1 MSIVLTTS
9 DLSQIAP
16 SASKKNVEYYTPL
29 INGILQKCQIDS
41 VPRVCH
47 FLAQVLHESGSL
59 NFKEEIA
66 SGDAYENRKD
76 LGNVYPG
83 DGRKYKGRGLIQLT
97 GRANYKKYKD
107 EVSDNII
114 DYPTTVASK
123 YSVDVAGWF
132 WDQRNLNKL
141 ADKEDFVKITKKIN
155 GGTNGINDRSNFLQ
169 RARQVLSKYDKDY
182 IPPKNNNLNSNNSD
196 SPKSKGDY
204 ISTDNYNY
212 NDRGSKGNPI
222 ALTNFFGPTIKL
234 NPINMNMS
242 GFSEDEKGYF
252 VKGLGLLPFVWYN
265 SYQISYQDI
274 TYFTLFHDGI
284 LPNIKMTFRDT
295 LNIIKSDGYPLDDT
309 KILIFLNSRSKS
321 LKSIYMQFK
330 ITSFSD
336 NGNNIYSLSGT
347 VDVSSL
353 YVKKYKAF
361 QDKNSFDCLQE
372 VAKDLG
378 LGFNSNISS
387 TNDKMTWISPGV
399 NYYKFIDDVILNS
412 YLSDDSFLIGY
423 IDYFYNINYIDIES
437 ELRRDI
443 SNDNMVDTSGIE
455 QYTISD
461 PTSKEEDRIIP
472 LQLTTDSSLKNTNAF
487 IKSYKIT
494 NDSTFISLDK
504 GYSTKVKFY
513 DYNKKDLLI
522 FDVDSIT
529 SEGDKS
535 IILKGAPADE
545 KFFKENYNSMWTGKI
560 DVDNVHTNYNYA
572 IVQNRR
578 NLDDLVKI
586 SCELTLGNP
595 NFNFYKF
602 QKVFIS
608 FINSTVTASSREI
621 QLKRLTGHWIITD
634 ISYIYSNGV
643 LKQVLSGIKRELSMS
658 DDEIKSDS
666 SNDEKSDKIN
676 KTNEGNNQINTNP
689 EPVGLTN
696 SNTGVTQSSIDI
708 GASQSGASQSGASQS
723 TPNENTNIKSDDT
736 IISNSYLL
744 NNIYFDIGYDGT
756 KLKGKFGFTGDGY
769 DKLSKDLK
777 ARLYVSYNTTKLDV
791 CSFTIGGINS
801 KSPGYGEFISIK
813 DGWKEAL
820 SLLSDNEDKLVIFS
834 IIIDEHNKYIFKNGR
849 CIIPFDCP
857 DYDFKMDDI
866 IPMYDWESIT
876 KNPCKTCYPNGYSSG
891 SIILNGQACPMEG
904 F

>member
-16 SASKKNVEYYTPL
+16 SASKKNIEYYTPL
-29 INGILQKCQIDS
+29 INGVLQKYQIDS

-59 NFKEEIA
+59 NYKEEIA
-66 SGDAYENRKD
+66 TGDAYENRSD
-76 LGNVYPG
+76 LGNIYPG

-97 GRANYKKYKD
+97 GRSNYKKYKD
-107 EVSDNII
+107 EISDNVI
-114 DYPTTVASK
+114 DYPTVVASK
-123 YSVDVAGWF
+123 YSADVAGWF
-132 WDQRNLNKL
+132 WDKRNLNKF

-155 GGTNGINDRSNFLQ
+155 GGTIGIDDRSNFLQ

-182 IPPKNNNLNSNNSD
+182 IPPKNDNLNNNNNEP
-196 SPKSKGDY
+196 PKSKGDY
-204 ISTDNYNY
+204 VSTDNYNY
-212 NDRGSKGNPI
+212 NDRGIKGKPV

-234 NPINMNMS
+234 NPININMS

-309 KILIFLNSRSKS
+309 KIVIFLNSRSKS

-336 NGNNIYSLSGT
+336 NGNNIYSLTGII
-347 VDVSSL
+347 DVSSL

-399 NYYKFIDDVILNS
+399 KYNQFIDDVILNS

-437 ELRRDI
+437 ELRRDV

-513 DYNKKDLLI
+513 DFNKKDLLI

-529 SEGDKS
+529 SDGDKS

-545 KFFKENYNSMWTGKI
+545 KFFKENYNSIWTGKI

-643 LKQVLSGIKRELSMS
+643 LKQILSGIKRELSMS

-666 SNDEKSDKIN
+666 SNDNNSNSKV
-676 KTNEGNNQINTNP
+676 NEDNNQINTNP
-689 EPVGLTN
+689 DPVGMTN
-696 SNTGVTQSSIDI
+696 FVSGTQSSA
-708 GASQSGASQSGASQS
+708 GVTQS
-723 TPNENTNIKSDDT
+723 TPNENTNTKSDDT

-744 NNIYFDIGYDGT
+744 NNFIFDIRYDGT
-756 KLKGKFGFTGDGY
+756 KLKGKFGISGDGY
-769 DKLSKDLK
+769 DKLSKDLN
-777 ARLYVSYNTTKLDV
+777 VKLSVLNNSNVLDIG
-791 CSFTIGGINS
+791 SFKLGGIKS
-801 KSPGYGEFISIK
+801 KKPGSGEFISKK
-813 DGWKEAL
+813 DDWKKNLNMIA
-820 SLLSDNEDKLVIFS
+820 DDKRRVVFNIVIEGY
-834 IIIDEHNKYIFKNGR
+834 DKYIFKIVK
-849 CIIPFDCP
+849 CISAFDCP
-857 DYDFKMDDI
+857 ELGISSNDI
-866 IPMYDWESIT
+866 ISIEDWNEISE
-876 KNPCKTCYPNGYSSG
+876 NPCKVCYPNGYSSG
-891 SIILNGQACPMEG
+891 RIVLNGQICPMEG

>member
-1 MSIVLTTS
+1 MNIDAIKAMAKANRYKGDDIDNFSIAVYNLQQKANINANWLLAIFYAESEFRPFVVNSLGYKGLFQVGKAAVTDMISKGLDKSYSYATWESIPGAKQVDAYYYFLKASGTLGKITS
-9 DLSQIAP
+9 P
-16 SASKKNVEYYTPL
+16 
-29 INGILQKCQIDS
+29 
-41 VPRVCH
+41 
-47 FLAQVLHESGSL
+47 
-59 NFKEEIA
+59 
-66 SGDAYENRKD
+66 GDAYLQNLWPNAISKNLPLDKVLTNSKQARW
-76 LGNVYPG
+76 LYPRDNKPG
-83 DGRKYKGRGLIQLT
+83 FSLLTRRGARIGFLRTYGKRFNL
-97 GRANYKKYKD
+97 
-107 EVSDNII
+107 E
-114 DYPTTVASK
+114 
-123 YSVDVAGWF
+123 DVAG
-132 WDQRNLNKL
+132 DLN
-141 ADKEDFVKITKKIN
+141 INNTKDD
-155 GGTNGINDRSNFLQ
+155 T
-169 RARQVLSKYDKDY
+169 KDD
-182 IPPKNNNLNSNNSD
+182 SNNSPTEQ
-196 SPKSKGDY
+196 PKSKGDY

-222 ALTNFFGPTIKL
+222 ALTNFFGPTIKID
-234 NPINMNMS
+234 PISMDMS

-252 VKGLGLLPFVWYN
+252 RKGLGLLPFVWYN

-274 TYFTLFHDGI
+274 TYFTLYHDGL

-336 NGNNIYSLSGT
+336 NGNNIYSLSGI

-378 LGFNSNISS
+378 MGFNSNISS

-399 NYYKFIDDVILNS
+399 SYYKFIDDVILNS

-437 ELRRDI
+437 ELRRDT

-487 IKSYKIT
+487 IKSYKII
-494 NDSTFISLDK
+494 NDSTFISLEK

-545 KFFKENYNSMWTGKI
+545 KFFKENYNSIWTGKI

-621 QLKRLTGHWIITD
+621 QLKRLTGYWIITD

-666 SNDEKSDKIN
+666 SNSDSSN
-676 KTNEGNNQINTNP
+676 KTNENNNQINTNP
-689 EPVGLTN
+689 DPVGLTS
-696 SNTGVTQSSIDI
+696 SNIGVTQSSV
-708 GASQSGASQSGASQS
+708 GASQSA
-723 TPNENTNIKSDDT
+723 PNENTNTKSDDT

-744 NNIYFDIGYDGT
+744 SETYFSAYYDGT
-756 KLKGKFGFTGDGY
+756 KIKGGFGITSNGHQS
-769 DKLSKDLK
+769 LSKDLK
-777 ARLYVSYNTTKLDV
+777 ARLYVSYNSTKLEV

-801 KSPGYGEFISIK
+801 KKPGYGEFLSIK

-820 SLLSDNEDKLVIFS
+820 SLLSDNKDRLVIFS
-834 IIIDEHNKYIFKNGR
+834 IVIEGYDKYIFKFGR
-849 CIIPFDCP
+849 CVSPFDCP
-857 DYDFKMDDI
+857 DLDIKMDDI
-866 IPMYDWESIT
+866 ISMEDWDDIV